1 LSKGSRY
8 SFVTTGKSSAAIVLL
23 VCLLSVVTI
32 LIYPFH
38 MFQGFSQIDPLG
50 IIPDPYVFSIAVSLM
65 LLTYAWLMYTFGT
78 SKWSAIFVLTTS
90 VVFGLMTYKM
100 EPFGVDHEYGITLT
114 DASYVGVYHHF
125 SQPLVPNVG
134 YLAYPGISLLTYAM
148 GKVLN
153 LSLVQSASALHV
165 ALYPLV
171 AVSIYLLATRLV
183 ENPFL
188 ASMSIVLIFAFSLIG
203 SNMTLF
209 FPLTLGLTYFVLAI
223 TLIKERFG
231 NNSLIAFGVLYSG
244 MIITHFYD
252 PLDMIFIL
260 GILMIPILGIKSK
273 NFLHP
278 FVLSMVVFISY
289 LAYQAQNYFNS
300 LVPGIFITFTHLLS
314 YHSFGYISQVAVT
327 NTVKIPL
334 WATFIRYFDIITTS
348 IFGTLIAAWLLISA
362 LRGGSRHSNYTYVV
376 SLMCIGIIM
385 FGFLAFLSSLGSG
398 GGFDLLVGPQYVPVT
413 SVPILIFFL
422 SKYRRLMIV
431 FAVCL
436 AVLAAPSL
444 FALTYHQISTI
455 SVYPDE
461 ITLSNYFLNHQTGNL
476 TLATDP
482 KTGGIILSV
491 NPAYKLIYIQ
501 EPLASFPYYPQYY
514 NIIYPAYSFYQL
526 HLYGFAPS
534 LQTIL
539 YHNIVYSNGYS
550 FILPPQLS

>member
-1 LSKGSRY
+1 MIA
-8 SFVTTGKSSAAIVLL
+8 GKRGAVIFLPAY
-23 VCLLSVVTI
+23 LLSVVAI
-32 LIYPFH
+32 LIYPFR

-50 IIPDPYVFSIAVSLM
+50 IIPDPYVFSIIVSLM
-65 LLTYAWLMYTFGT
+65 LLTYIWLMYTFGT
-78 SKWSAIFVLTTS
+78 SKWSTIIVLATS
-90 VVFGLMTYKM
+90 VVFGLITYKM
-100 EPFGVDHEYGITLT
+100 EPLGVDHEYGLTLT
-114 DASYVGVYHHF
+114 DASYIGVYYHF
-125 SQPLVPNVG
+125 FQPLAPNVG
-134 YLAYPGISLLTYAM
+134 YLAYPGIFLLTYAM

-153 LSLVQSASALHV
+153 LSLIQSASALHV

-171 AVSIYLLATRLV
+171 AVSVYLLAIRLV
-183 ENPFL
+183 EKPFL
-188 ASMSIVLIFAFSLIG
+188 ASMSTVLIFAFSLIG

-209 FPLTLGLTYFVLAI
+209 FPFTLGLTFFVLAT
-223 TLIKERFG
+223 TLIKERLG
-231 NNSLIAFGVLYSG
+231 NNTLIAFGVLYAG

-252 PLDMIFIL
+252 PLDMVFIL

-273 NFLHP
+273 NFLRL
-278 FVLSMVVFISY
+278 FALSMVVFISY

-300 LVPGIFITFTHLLS
+300 LVPGIFITFAHLLS
-314 YHSFGYISQVAVT
+314 YHSFGYISQVAVA
-327 NTVKIPL
+327 NTVGVPL
-334 WATFIRYFDIITTS
+334 WATFIRYFDIIITS
-348 IFGTLIAAWLLISA
+348 IVGTLIAAWLLVSA
-362 LRGGSRHSNYTYVV
+362 LRGGSRHNNYIYVV
-376 SLMCIGIIM
+376 SLMCLGIIV
-385 FGFLAFLSSLGSG
+385 FGIVAFLASLGSG

-444 FALTYHQISTI
+444 FALPYHQISTI

-482 KTGGIILSV
+482 KTGGIILSA
-491 NPAYKLIYIQ
+491 NPTYKLVYIQ

-550 FILPPQLS
+550 FILPPQFS